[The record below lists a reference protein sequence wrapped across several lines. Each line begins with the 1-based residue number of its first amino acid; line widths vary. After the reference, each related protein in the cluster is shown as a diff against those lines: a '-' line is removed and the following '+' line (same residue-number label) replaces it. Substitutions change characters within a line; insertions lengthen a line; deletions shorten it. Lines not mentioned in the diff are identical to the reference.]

1 MCRGIED
8 AEVLSQDRSAIE
20 WVAMNA
26 HSALFRNISLARPIT
41 AAIRAS
47 AEKWVKIPSVL
58 SFGILI
64 GWTFTSAGVAQSTTG
79 ELPAQCPSYAS
90 VPLPTEAES
99 VPAPKTAPD
108 CASYRSYR
116 GIGGPVNYPEA
127 RACAWRE
134 RLAQEAQ
141 LGQNQKEPD
150 AWVVGG
156 SLILADLYFNG
167 AGVKR
172 NIPLAMRFACEAEE
186 GMAMLALPEIEK
198 LNNSLPAH
206 GPFEFCDYAATTF
219 TMNFCSG
226 YASEIET
233 SRRERYYET
242 LKSQMNPGQREA
254 FEKLIAAENAYVEA
268 HASEVDQ
275 GGTIRGMRTIGSMN
289 ILHRLFRAEIGQL
302 ERKQWP
308 AVSGSQV
315 KTADGLLH
323 DEYKM
328 KVQQLRSHTKEEI
341 DEGAVTADH
350 LANVERLWE
359 KYRDAWTTFA
369 RLRYPEAE
377 ARIRAEITID
387 RYRLLKT
394 ID

>member
-1 MCRGIED
+1 MFCKR
-8 AEVLSQDRSAIE
+8 
-20 WVAMNA
+20 
-26 HSALFRNISLARPIT
+26 H
-41 AAIRAS
+41 
-47 AEKWVKIPSVL
+47 
-58 SFGILI
+58 FGILTI
-64 GWTFTSAGVAQSTTG
+64 VLSLEILARCALASAAVPQNATD
-79 ELPAQCPSYAS
+79 ELPAQCSAYAS
-90 VPLPTEAES
+90 VPLPAEAES
-99 VPAPKTAPD
+99 IPTPNTAPD

-116 GIGGPVNYPEA
+116 GIGRPVNYPEA

-156 SLILADLYFNG
+156 SLILADIYFNG

-233 SRRERYYET
+233 NRRDRYYET
-242 LKSQMNPGQREA
+242 LKSQMNPAQREA
-254 FEKLIAAENAYVEA
+254 FDKLIAAENAYVEA

-308 AVSGSQV
+308 VASSSQV

-323 DEYKM
+323 DEYET

-350 LANVERLWE
+350 LANVEQLWE

-387 RYRLLKT
+387 RYRLLNT
-394 ID
+394 IE

>member
-1 MCRGIED
+1 M
-8 AEVLSQDRSAIE
+8 
-20 WVAMNA
+20 
-26 HSALFRNISLARPIT
+26 FRERH
-41 AAIRAS
+41 
-47 AEKWVKIPSVL
+47 
-58 SFGILI
+58 FGILTI
-64 GWTFTSAGVAQSTTG
+64 VLSLEVLAGCILASAAVAQSATD
-79 ELPAQCPSYAS
+79 ELPAQCSAYVS
-90 VPLPTEAES
+90 VPLPAEAES
-99 VPAPKTAPD
+99 VPTPQTAPD

-116 GIGGPVNYPEA
+116 GIGRPVNYPEA

-134 RLAQEAQ
+134 RLAQKAQ

-156 SLILADLYFNG
+156 SLILADIYFNG

-198 LNNSLPAH
+198 LNSSLPAR

-233 SRRERYYET
+233 ERRDRYYET
-242 LKSQMNPGQREA
+242 LKSRMNSAQREA
-254 FEKLIAAENAYVEA
+254 FDKLLAAENAYIEA

-275 GGTIRGMRTIGSMN
+275 GGTIRDMRTIGSMN
-289 ILHRLFRAEIGQL
+289 ILHRLFRAEVVQL

-308 AVSGSQV
+308 AVSTSQV

-323 DEYKM
+323 DEYEAKL
-328 KVQQLRSHTKEEI
+328 QQLRSHTREEI
-341 DEGAVTADH
+341 DEGAVTADD
-350 LANVERLWE
+350 LANVESLWE
-359 KYRDAWTTFA
+359 NYRDAWAKFA
-369 RLRYPEAE
+369 RLRYPAAE

-394 ID
+394 IE

>member
-1 MCRGIED
+1 M
-8 AEVLSQDRSAIE
+8 
-20 WVAMNA
+20 
-26 HSALFRNISLARPIT
+26 FRERH
-41 AAIRAS
+41 
-47 AEKWVKIPSVL
+47 
-58 SFGILI
+58 FGILTI
-64 GWTFTSAGVAQSTTG
+64 VLSLEVLAGCTLASAAVAQSATD
-79 ELPAQCPSYAS
+79 ELPAQCSAYVS
-90 VPLPTEAES
+90 VPIPAEAES
-99 VPAPKTAPD
+99 VPTPKTAPD

-116 GIGGPVNYPEA
+116 GIGRPVNYPVA

-156 SLILADLYFNG
+156 SLILADIYFNG

-198 LNNSLPAH
+198 LNSLLPAR

-233 SRRERYYET
+233 DRRNRYYET
-242 LKSQMNPGQREA
+242 LKSQMNPAQREA
-254 FEKLIAAENAYVEA
+254 FDKLLAAENAYVEA

-275 GGTIRGMRTIGSMN
+275 GGTISGIRTIGSMN
-289 ILHRLFRAEIGQL
+289 ILHRLFRAEVIQL

-308 AVSGSQV
+308 AVSTSQV

-323 DEYKM
+323 DEYEA
-328 KVQQLRSHTKEEI
+328 KVQHLRSHTKEEI

-350 LANVERLWE
+350 LVNVEELWE
-359 KYRDAWTTFA
+359 NYRDAWARFA
-369 RLRYPEAE
+369 RLRYPTAE

-387 RYRLLKT
+387 RYHLLKT
-394 ID
+394 IE